1 MVLRNTSSKICS
13 HKFAKECHLPRNSLI
28 MSIDGNCL
36 TKRDKSKSEISQ
48 KGAMRQQNVSV
59 LLIFDVSSRTSRPV

>member
-1 MVLRNTSSKICS
+1 
-13 HKFAKECHLPRNSLI
+13 